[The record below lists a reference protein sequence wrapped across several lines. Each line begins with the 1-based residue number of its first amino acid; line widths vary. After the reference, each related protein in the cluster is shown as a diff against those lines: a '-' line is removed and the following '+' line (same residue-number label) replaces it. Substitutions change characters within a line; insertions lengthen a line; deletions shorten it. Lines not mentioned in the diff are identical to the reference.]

1 MAVEAASYLGV
12 RIMIPFMNMVEIP
25 SWGGAS
31 TLSSWAG
38 VPASEFFE
46 HNATR
51 QLYKDVVSH
60 VITRV
65 NSITGEPLPRSLP
78 RAPN

>member
-1 MAVEAASYLGV
+1 MAVEAASYFGV
-12 RIMIPFMNMVEIP
+12 RIIIPFMNMVEIP

-65 NSITGEPLPRSLP
+65 NSITGEPLP
-78 RAPN
+78 